1 MNASHRPFTDS
12 ASVLSVRFS
21 KYGPLTFQGSTR
33 HTVLGKEV
41 SGRSKGFLGEETWTG
56 EYGRKLWR
64 AKHQIISVEMELAQF
79 YGKMEVI
86 ATQE

>member
-41 SGRSKGFLGEETWTG
+41 SGRSKGFLEKRHGQVNMEG
-56 EYGRKLWR
+56 NCGGQNNKSFLWR
-64 AKHQIISVEMELAQF
+64 WS
-79 YGKMEVI
+79 
-86 ATQE
+86 